1 MRKGILVL
9 ACALSAISCRREDE
23 LIELASK
30 VRRSE
35 QIALGGE
42 TRRAIHSPLSSEVS
56 FPLELPRDA
65 ELSFSPA
72 LLTERRVA
80 RARVDFRV
88 KVSSEGR
95 DIEVYRRELRV
106 GDENAWHDA
115 RVDLGAWSGK
125 SVTLTLSAEPSSGE
139 ESVPWASRVRPVW
152 GEPSI
157 RPRLTSPL
165 GPEERPSF
173 ILLLVDTLRAD
184 YLGAYGFEGEISPN
198 LDRLAAESVLFES
211 AFSNAPWT
219 KPSIA
224 TLFTSLPP
232 SVHGVTGMGK
242 ASWSGEGSLA
252 QVLPEGAETIA
263 ERFHR
268 AGYRTAAFVANP
280 FVSPRHGYSQGF
292 ELFERV
298 RDSSGLLA
306 SARTWLEENASGRNA
321 PFFLYLHAMDVHGPY
336 KASRPDFE
344 AVLRLIDRGE
354 SRTLTEEEFA
364 QIPRYMRGIDF
375 ATKEERQELDTWRAS
390 YGGGVRAFD
399 RTMGPFLDEL
409 RASGLLDRAYFVL
422 TSDHGEELLEHGGWN
437 HGNNLYDHQLHVP
450 LFIRTPLARE
460 AGRRVSSL
468 VSLIDLMPTLTTLAG
483 IEAPPGILGRDFAA
497 AVRGAGAPQAAA
509 VFAEAVNGNPRIS
522 SVRTLSQKLVWDEMR
537 SVIELYDLT
546 LDPAECRD
554 RSLEDGAS
562 VEILKSYLREHRAR
576 NSAREALATETVP
589 LEKELQDQ
597 LEALGYVRER

>member
-1 MRKGILVL
+1 MTMRKGILVL

-23 LIELASK
+23 FIELESK
-30 VRRSE
+30 VWPSE
-35 QIALGGE
+35 QIALDGE
-42 TRRAIHSPLSSEVS
+42 TRRAIHSPLSSEVV

-72 LLTERRVA
+72 LLTEHRVA
-80 RARVDFRV
+80 RARVDFRA
-88 KVSSEGR
+88 KVSFEGR
-95 DIEVYRRELRV
+95 EIEVYRRELRV
-106 GDENAWHDA
+106 EDENAWHDA

-125 SVTLTLSAEPSSGE
+125 SVTLTLSAEPSSTG

-165 GPEERPSF
+165 GPAERPSF

-211 AFSNAPWT
+211 AFSSAPWT
-219 KPSIA
+219 KPSVA

-242 ASWSGEGSLA
+242 ATWLGEGSLT
-252 QVLPEGAETIA
+252 QVLPAEAETMA
-263 ERFHR
+263 ERFQS

-280 FVSPRHGYSQGF
+280 LVSPRHGYSQGF
-292 ELFERV
+292 ELFKRV
-298 RDSSGLLA
+298 RHSSFLLA
-306 SARTWLEENASGRNA
+306 SARKWLDENASGRSA
-321 PFFLYLHAMDVHGPY
+321 PFFLYLHVMDVHGPY

-344 AVLRLIDRGE
+344 AVLREIDRGE

-364 QIPRYMRGIDF
+364 QIPKYMRGIEF
-375 ATKEERQELDTWRAS
+375 ASIEERRRFDTWRAG

-399 RTMGPFLDEL
+399 RTVGPFVDEL

-483 IEAPPGILGRDFAA
+483 IEASPGILGRDLAA
-497 AVRGAGAPQAAA
+497 ALRGAGPPPAAA
-509 VFAEAVNGNPRIS
+509 VFAESVNGNPRTF
-522 SVRTLSQKLVWDEMR
+522 SVRTLSQKLVWDEKR
-537 SVIELYDLT
+537 ATIELYDLA
-546 LDPAECRD
+546 LDPAECCD
-554 RSLEDGAS
+554 RSSEDRDS
-562 VEILKSYLREHRAR
+562 VAMLKSYLGEHQARNRAR
-576 NSAREALATETVP
+576 GALASEIVP

-597 LEALGYVRER
+597 LKALGYVR